1 MLVIAIDADMEIRR
15 TRVIERSRSDNEG
28 FDQREARE
36 WGWGLELVM
45 ELADI
50 KIKNNGTSDEFE
62 IAIDR
67 ELRNIG
73 IY

>member
-1 MLVIAIDADMEIRR
+1 
-15 TRVIERSRSDNEG
+15 
-28 FDQREARE
+28 
-36 WGWGLELVM
+36 M

-67 ELRNIG
+67 ELGNIG